1 MRYMFYI
8 VGVGGTGSL
17 LARDLPKLL
26 TDIRN
31 RMCLIDGDVVEKKNI
46 VRQGYQ
52 QQDVGD
58 NKAVAL
64 SRKINSLY
72 DTNCIFMD
80 QYINDENL
88 INLIKSYKAYIPVIL
103 GCVDNDKTR
112 KIIEKVIND
121 KDLKYCYYIDS
132 ANSEFEG
139 NVYTVSKKQGVIT
152 GKLRSQVYKL
162 DEDKH
167 PDEVSCQDQAA
178 NGNIQ
183 YLVTNAKMAVA
194 VLEHCHALLKSGY
207 KEGVQVVKR
216 FETVFY

>member
-26 TDIRN
+26 TDTRN

-121 KDLKYCYYIDS
+121 KDLKYCYYIDPQI
-132 ANSEFEG
+132 ANTRVMFIR
-139 NVYTVSKKQGVIT
+139 YRKSKV
-152 GKLRSQVYKL
+152 
-162 DEDKH
+162 
-167 PDEVSCQDQAA
+167 
-178 NGNIQ
+178 
-183 YLVTNAKMAVA
+183 
-194 VLEHCHALLKSGY
+194 
-207 KEGVQVVKR
+207 
-216 FETVFY
+216 

>member
-1 MRYMFYI
+1 
-8 VGVGGTGSL
+8 
-17 LARDLPKLL
+17 
-26 TDIRN
+26 
-31 RMCLIDGDVVEKKNI
+31 
-46 VRQGYQ
+46 
-52 QQDVGD
+52 
-58 NKAVAL
+58 
-64 SRKINSLY
+64 
-72 DTNCIFMD
+72 MD

-132 ANSEFEG
+132 ANSEYEG

-183 YLVTNAKMAVA
+183 YLVTNAKMAVT

>member
-17 LARDLPKLL
+17 LARDFPKLL
-26 TDIRN
+26 TDTRN

-88 INLIKSYKAYIPVIL
+88 INLINIV
-103 GCVDNDKTR
+103 TR
-112 KIIEKVIND
+112 KHII
-121 KDLKYCYYIDS
+121 
-132 ANSEFEG
+132 
-139 NVYTVSKKQGVIT
+139 
-152 GKLRSQVYKL
+152 
-162 DEDKH
+162 
-167 PDEVSCQDQAA
+167 
-178 NGNIQ
+178 
-183 YLVTNAKMAVA
+183 
-194 VLEHCHALLKSGY
+194 
-207 KEGVQVVKR
+207 
-216 FETVFY
+216 

>member
-26 TDIRN
+26 TDTRN

-88 INLIKSYKAYIPVIL
+88 IKSYKAYIPVIL

-132 ANSEFEG
+132 ANSEYEG

-183 YLVTNAKMAVA
+183 YLVTNAKMAVT